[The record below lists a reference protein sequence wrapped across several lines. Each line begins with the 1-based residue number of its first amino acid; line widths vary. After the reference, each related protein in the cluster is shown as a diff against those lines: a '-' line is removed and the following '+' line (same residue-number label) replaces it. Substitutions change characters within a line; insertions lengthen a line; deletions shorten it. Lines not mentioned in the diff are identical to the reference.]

1 MYSAKA
7 SATLAFFFDFLSRF
21 CDFTILRFCDF
32 FKDYIGLQ
40 SKKDLPLFNEM
51 VYPKKKSEN
60 RAIFFQEKNANVDSA
75 LVNYIFFTIFKT
87 LIDWDS
93 IYHMF

>member
-1 MYSAKA
+1 MFLQSEAVLWGEQQVCIKA
-7 SATLAFFFDFLSRF
+7 SATLAFFFAFLSRF
-21 CDFTILRFCDF
+21 CDFAILRFCDF

-75 LVNYIFFTIFKT
+75 LVV
-87 LIDWDS
+87 
-93 IYHMF
+93 M